1 MSGAAGQAIL
11 QAREISKSFGGI
23 KAVDAC
29 SLHVERGSITGLIG
43 PNGSGKTTLFNIMT
57 GVYRPDMGSVWLE
70 ERPIHG
76 LKPNQIFHR
85 GIGRTF
91 QITRL
96 FWRMTVLENMIV
108 PVRQIGWRT
117 LLSRGV
123 KRHEEDKAMELLA
136 WVGLE
141 KYRDEEV
148 RKLSFGQQKL
158 VELVAVLMSDPDV
171 ILLDEPAG
179 GVNPVMIEK
188 MMGLVDELNRG
199 GKTFLVVE
207 HNMRLVM
214 ELCRH
219 IIVLDHGQKIAE
231 GGPADIQN
239 DPLVLEAYLGSD
251 GKNHAHA

>member
-1 MSGAAGQAIL
+1 MPMLSTDNIT
-11 QAREISKSFGGI
+11 KSFGGI

-29 SLHVERGSITGLIG
+29 CITVERGSITGLIG
-43 PNGSGKTTLFNIMT
+43 PNGSGKTTLFNIIT
-57 GVYRPDMGSVWLE
+57 GFYKADSGTITLNEKPV
-70 ERPIHG
+70 HG
-76 LKPNQIFHR
+76 LKPNQIYHR

-96 FWRMTVLENMIV
+96 FWKMTVLENMIV
-108 PVRQIGWRT
+108 PVKQLGLRT
-117 LLSRGV
+117 LMSQGV
-123 KRHEEDKAMELLA
+123 KKHEEEKAMELLEM
-136 WVGLE
+136 VGLA
-141 KYRDEEV
+141 KFRDEEA

-158 VELVAVLMSDPDV
+158 IELAAVLMSDPDM

-188 MMGLVDELNRG
+188 MMDLVDELNLK
-199 GKTFLVVE
+199 GKTFLLVE

-214 ELCRH
+214 ELCQH

-239 DPLVLEAYLGSD
+239 NSLVLEAYLGSTE
-251 GKNHAHA
+251 NANATA

>member
-1 MSGAAGQAIL
+1 MLIAENIT
-11 QAREISKSFGGI
+11 KSFGGI

-29 SLHVERGSITGLIG
+29 SIEVKQGSITGLIG
-43 PNGSGKTTLFNIMT
+43 PNGSGKTTLFNIIT
-57 GVYRPDMGSVWLE
+57 GFYRPDSGSIQFNQQ
-70 ERPIHG
+70 PIHS
-76 LKPNQIFHR
+76 LKPNRICR
-85 GIGRTF
+85 KGIGRTF

-96 FWRMTVLENMIV
+96 FWKMTVLENMIV

-123 KRHEEDKAMELLA
+123 KQHEEERAMELLD
-136 WVGLE
+136 WVGLAQ
-141 KYRDEEV
+141 YRDEEV

-158 VELVAVLMSDPDV
+158 IELAAVLMSDPDL

-188 MMGLVDELNRG
+188 MMDMVDDLNQR
-199 GKTFLVVE
+199 GKTFLLVE

-214 ELCRH
+214 ELCQH

-231 GGPADIQN
+231 GLPSDIQQN
-239 DPLVLEAYLGSD
+239 PLVLEAYLGSTQ
-251 GKNHAHA
+251 NVNASA

>member
-1 MSGAAGQAIL
+1 MLSADKVT
-11 QAREISKSFGGI
+11 KSFGGI

-29 SLHVERGSITGLIG
+29 SIQVKEGSITGLIG
-43 PNGSGKTTLFNIMT
+43 PNGSGKTTFFNIVT
-57 GVYRPDMGSVWLE
+57 GFYKPDAGDIRFKD
-70 ERPIHG
+70 RPIHH
-76 LKPNQIFHR
+76 LKPNQIYHR

-96 FWRMTVLENMIV
+96 FWQMTVLENLIV
-108 PVRQIGWRT
+108 PVKQIGWRT

-123 KRHEEDKAMELLA
+123 KKHEEEKAMEFLD
-136 WVGLE
+136 WVGLSQ
-141 KYRDEEV
+141 YRDEEA

-158 VELVAVLMSDPDV
+158 VELIAVLMSDPQL

-188 MMGLVDELNRG
+188 MMDMVETLNKR
-199 GKTFLVVE
+199 GKTFLLVE

-214 ELCRH
+214 ELCQH

-231 GGPADIQN
+231 GKPADIRN
-239 DPLVLEAYLGSD
+239 NPLVLEAYLGSTQNAD
-251 GKNHAHA
+251 ASA